1 MLRQPT
7 PRLSSERSEQLVW
20 SGLRL
25 VQEADAADLVDADY
39 CSQEQSQ
46 KQAGRQNP
54 SAFEIIIDIR
64 YLRDYFDE
72 CLERGD
78 VKRLRLAL
86 VLFLTAAAVCASV
99 VPRPDLPETAFNEA
113 DAPVNLAPP
122 VLPRIQIILPAVN
135 PLAILPL
142 RNHCADC
149 TVRRLLLE
157 PPVAPSQ
164 RHSRSLQD
172 LLCTFLI

>member
-1 MLRQPT
+1 MIKL
-7 PRLSSERSEQLVW
+7 
-20 SGLRL
+20 G
-25 VQEADAADLVDADY
+25 
-39 CSQEQSQ
+39 
-46 KQAGRQNP
+46 
-54 SAFEIIIDIR
+54 
-64 YLRDYFDE
+64 
-72 CLERGD
+72 
-78 VKRLRLAL
+78 VKFVKPMRWMT
-86 VLFLTAAAVCASV
+86 VLLLLGAAVFVST
-99 VPRPDLPETAFNEA
+99 VPRMDLPETAFNEA

>member
-1 MLRQPT
+1 
-7 PRLSSERSEQLVW
+7 VW

-25 VQEADAADLVDADY
+25 VQAADAADLVEPTTAAKNKVK
-39 CSQEQSQ
+39 SRR
-46 KQAGRQNP
+46 ARQNP
-54 SAFEIIIDIR
+54 SAVEIIIDIR
-64 YLRDYFDE
+64 YLRDYFDVCSE
-72 CLERGD
+72 CSD